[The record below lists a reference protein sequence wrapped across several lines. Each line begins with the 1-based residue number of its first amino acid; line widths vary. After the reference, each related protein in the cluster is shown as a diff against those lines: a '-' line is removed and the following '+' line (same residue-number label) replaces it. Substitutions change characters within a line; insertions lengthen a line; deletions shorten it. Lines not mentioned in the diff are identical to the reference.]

1 MINNKIKI
9 IKGPGFIIY
18 YDPKGQGFEEFYYRD
33 RTFKTH
39 PIRYYSSSSIE
50 SQSNNCEIL
59 RNLQPTLTS
68 GYIVGFADAEG
79 NFSLSFTP
87 DSSRTSGYRIIPEFK
102 VTQKYLS
109 VDVLCSIRNYLECG
123 TVRIDN
129 RTTGSLKFTVSGVK
143 DILNKIIP
151 FFDSH
156 PLITSKQLDYQTWR
170 ECMIMI
176 AKGLHLTNEGVLKII
191 ELTRTMNSKR
201 SFEERFKFTQS
212 RCPNLKITPEWVQ
225 GFSDG
230 SYYMI

>member
-1 MINNKIKI
+1 
-9 IKGPGFIIY
+9 
-18 YDPKGQGFEEFYYRD
+18 
-33 RTFKTH
+33 
-39 PIRYYSSSSIE
+39 
-50 SQSNNCEIL
+50 
-59 RNLQPTLTS
+59 
-68 GYIVGFADAEG
+68 
-79 NFSLSFTP
+79 
-87 DSSRTSGYRIIPEFK
+87 
-102 VTQKYLS
+102 

-230 SYYMI
+230 EGHFQCSILKGRPLKKSEGHSVLYNITFEVGQNTHDVAVLELLKSFFQGEEAIFHLNVKIIL